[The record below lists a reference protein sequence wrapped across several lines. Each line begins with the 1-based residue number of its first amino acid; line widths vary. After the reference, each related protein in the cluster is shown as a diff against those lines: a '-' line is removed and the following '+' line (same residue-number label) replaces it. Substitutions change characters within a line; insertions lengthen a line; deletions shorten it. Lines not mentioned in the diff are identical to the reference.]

1 MSARRKRGI
10 SAMAKKSAAGAPR
23 ARPSGVSLKRQ
34 LIFWSAALLVFVLL
48 LWLLNDVLLPF
59 VVAMGFAYLLDP
71 LVQRMQRLGIGRP
84 IAALIIVVGAIV
96 ILGIA
101 LVLLVPILGEQI
113 SGFIARLPAYLERVQ
128 KVLTDSSDTWIGRL
142 VGERLPEAQ
151 KSLSGLA
158 SQAAGWIA
166 GFLSS
171 LWSGGKALVSVVSLV
186 IITPVVTFYLLLDWD
201 RTIAAVDSWVPR
213 HHRATVT
220 QLIGEV
226 DAAIAGFM
234 RGQALCCL
242 ILGAFY
248 SVGLI
253 LIGLNFG
260 LLIGI
265 VAGILSFVPYVGTIA
280 GFLLAGGMAI
290 AQFWPDWVPILLAMG
305 IFVLGQAIEGNVL
318 QPYLVGT
325 KVGLHPVWLM
335 FSLLAFGF
343 LFGFVGLLVAVP
355 VAAAIGVLTRFLL
368 RQYMAS
374 PYYTGQ

>member
-1 MSARRKRGI
+1 
-10 SAMAKKSAAGAPR
+10 MAKKSAAGAPR

-201 RTIAAVDSWVPR
+201 RTIAPPS
-213 HHRATVT
+213 
-220 QLIGEV
+220 
-226 DAAIAGFM
+226 
-234 RGQALCCL
+234 
-242 ILGAFY
+242 
-248 SVGLI
+248 
-253 LIGLNFG
+253 LN
-260 LLIGI
+260 
-265 VAGILSFVPYVGTIA
+265 
-280 GFLLAGGMAI
+280 
-290 AQFWPDWVPILLAMG
+290 
-305 IFVLGQAIEGNVL
+305 
-318 QPYLVGT
+318 
-325 KVGLHPVWLM
+325 
-335 FSLLAFGF
+335 
-343 LFGFVGLLVAVP
+343 
-355 VAAAIGVLTRFLL
+355 
-368 RQYMAS
+368 
-374 PYYTGQ
+374 

>member
-1 MSARRKRGI
+1 M
-10 SAMAKKSAAGAPR
+10 
-23 ARPSGVSLKRQ
+23 RPSGVSLKRQ

-84 IAALIIVVGAIV
+84 IAALIIVIGAIV
-96 ILGIA
+96 ILGVA

-128 KVLTDSSDTWIGRL
+128 KFLTESSDTWIGRL

-166 GFLSS
+166 SFLSS

-201 RTIAAVDSWVPR
+201 RTVAAVDSWVPR
-213 HHRATVT
+213 HYRATVN

-226 DAAIAGFM
+226 DAAVAGFM

-265 VAGILSFVPYVGTIA
+265 GAGILSFVPYVGTIA
-280 GFLLAGGMAI
+280 GFLLAGGVAI
-290 AQFWPDWVPILLAMG
+290 AQFWPDWVPIMLAMG
-305 IFVLGQAIEGNVL
+305 IFVFGQAIEGNVL

-335 FSLLAFGF
+335 FALLAFGF

>member
-1 MSARRKRGI
+1 
-10 SAMAKKSAAGAPR
+10 
-23 ARPSGVSLKRQ
+23 
-34 LIFWSAALLVFVLL
+34 
-48 LWLLNDVLLPF
+48 
-59 VVAMGFAYLLDP
+59 
-71 LVQRMQRLGIGRP
+71 
-84 IAALIIVVGAIV
+84 
-96 ILGIA
+96 
-101 LVLLVPILGEQI
+101 
-113 SGFIARLPAYLERVQ
+113 
-128 KVLTDSSDTWIGRL
+128 
-142 VGERLPEAQ
+142 
-151 KSLSGLA
+151 
-158 SQAAGWIA
+158 
-166 GFLSS
+166 
-171 LWSGGKALVSVVSLV
+171 
-186 IITPVVTFYLLLDWD
+186 
-201 RTIAAVDSWVPR
+201 
-213 HHRATVT
+213 
-220 QLIGEV
+220 LIGEV